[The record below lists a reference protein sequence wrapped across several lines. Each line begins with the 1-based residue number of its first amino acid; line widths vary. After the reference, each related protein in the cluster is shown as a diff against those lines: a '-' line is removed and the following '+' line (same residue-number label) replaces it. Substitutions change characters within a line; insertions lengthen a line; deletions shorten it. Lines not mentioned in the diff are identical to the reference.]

1 MSFKGRCSEHGTYR
15 VRGEDRGCPF
25 CRLRVEWAEVNRQ
38 MVQVFEDFKV
48 AVADWV
54 RAIRGIKWD

>member
-1 MSFKGRCSEHGTYR
+1 
-15 VRGEDRGCPF
+15 
-25 CRLRVEWAEVNRQ
+25 LRVEWAEVNRQ

-54 RAIRGIKWD
+54 KAIRGIKWE